1 MENDVSKK
9 MLEQAGNAVNPA
21 TLGLCAFGMSTVL
34 LNLHNAGLYEMNA
47 MVMSIGLFFGGFGQL
62 IAGMLEVK
70 NKNVFGLTAF
80 TSYGFFWIS
89 LVALLIFPRLGIAVA
104 PSPVAMGSYLVLWG
118 IFTFSLFMA
127 TLRINRGLQVVFGL
141 LTLLFILLA
150 AGDFSSSDTV
160 TKLAGYEGIV
170 CGLAAIYVGVSEL
183 LHEMDRK

>member
-1 MENDVSKK
+1 MENDVSKN
-9 MLEQAGNAVNPA
+9 MLEQSGNAVNPA
-21 TLGLCAFGMSTVL
+21 ILGLCAFGMSTVL

-89 LVALLIFPRLGIAVA
+89 LVALLIFPRLGIAIA

-183 LHEMDRK
+183 FHEMDRK